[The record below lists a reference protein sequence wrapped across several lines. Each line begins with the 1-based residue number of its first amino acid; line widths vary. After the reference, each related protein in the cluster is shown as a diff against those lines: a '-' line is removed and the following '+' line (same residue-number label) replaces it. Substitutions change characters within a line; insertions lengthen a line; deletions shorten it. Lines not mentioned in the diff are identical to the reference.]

1 MDFYG
6 VYAATLYLA
15 IPMNDSKHR
24 GDNVSFTINI
34 HRMYKVKLKLQQQE
48 VLILKHA
55 LKKN

>member
-6 VYAATLYLA
+6 VYAATLY
-15 IPMNDSKHR
+15 PMNDSKHR

-34 HRMYKVKLKLQQQE
+34 HRMYKAKLKLQQQE